1 MRKLGTE
8 EIAHIGEKVMLG
20 RVRNLGGGQHEK
32 YPTQQSSSP
41 YTRFLPFCRLRTH
54 HPQHLSLSLFTD
66 CLCICICLCLCPFR
80 FLSIKKITIKKEKE
94 RKKCLFAVL
103 GFEWFKYTFASCIC
117 FDDLLMFTPSL
128 FHIPNEGFCF
138 KRYMCSFLW
147 PWHSF
152 LSRLGFQTQ
161 NPCRIKIKNI
171 K

>member
-94 RKKCLFAVL
+94 RKKNASSLCWDSNDLNTHLLRVFVL
-103 GFEWFKYTFASCIC
+103 MIY
-117 FDDLLMFTPSL
+117 
-128 FHIPNEGFCF
+128 
-138 KRYMCSFLW
+138 
-147 PWHSF
+147 
-152 LSRLGFQTQ
+152 
-161 NPCRIKIKNI
+161 
-171 K
+171 